1 VNTKRPPPTISP
13 DLREKPRIPVNSN
26 AGHLEA
32 LITDTLFDDL
42 AQAHRISIWA
52 VIAGF
57 VGACTHIYAA
67 LAAIPL
73 HMYGAFRVGRCLR
86 VHIVA
91 LVAIEIVML
100 FPVVNTLA
108 LLLLNNRAGR
118 VLKQAGLSVGPMGVS
133 KDSAERFNQLETVLK
148 AIEAS
153 CSSAS
158 SATDGQ
164 SQR

>member
-1 VNTKRPPPTISP
+1 M
-13 DLREKPRIPVNSN
+13 
-26 AGHLEA
+26 
-32 LITDTLFDDL
+32 TDTKLDDL
-42 AQAHRISIWA
+42 ARAHRVSIWA

-57 VGACTHIYAA
+57 IGACTHIYAA
-67 LAAIPL
+67 LASIPL

-86 VHIVA
+86 FPIVA

-100 FPVVNTLA
+100 VPVANTLA

-118 VLKQAGLSVGPMGVS
+118 VLKQAGVSVGPMGVS
-133 KDSAERFNQLETVLK
+133 KDSTERFNQSEAMLK

-153 CSSAS
+153 NPTAS